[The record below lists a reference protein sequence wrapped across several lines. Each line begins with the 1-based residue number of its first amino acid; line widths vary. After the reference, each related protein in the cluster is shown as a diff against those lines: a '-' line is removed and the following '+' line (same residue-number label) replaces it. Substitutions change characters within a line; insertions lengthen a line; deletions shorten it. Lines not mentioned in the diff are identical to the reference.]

1 MDVAEVAGGKR
12 RPLAERAD
20 VRRAERVAALGGDTR
35 PPVQDRGDVKN
46 DFMPGDRQRA
56 RREENRE
63 ERGKAGEQKIAHMLP
78 LPFLLHWARSASV
91 VLFSS
96 IAPGRS
102 VASPRANAAR
112 NDREQAWSRWLRLVM
127 VAGKPCA
134 ARAARDGNHDPY
146 S

>member
-35 PPVQDRGDVKN
+35 PPVQDCGDAIKISCRVT
-46 DFMPGDRQRA
+46 DRRQTERK
-56 RREENRE
+56 EIGEQRE
-63 ERGKAGEQKIAHMLP
+63 ERGKKKREKGAQIAHMLP
-78 LPFLLHWARSASV
+78 LPFLLHCTRSASV

-112 NDREQAWSRWLRLVM
+112 NDREQAWSRWLRVVM
-127 VAGKPCA
+127 VAGKP
-134 ARAARDGNHDPY
+134 
-146 S
+146 